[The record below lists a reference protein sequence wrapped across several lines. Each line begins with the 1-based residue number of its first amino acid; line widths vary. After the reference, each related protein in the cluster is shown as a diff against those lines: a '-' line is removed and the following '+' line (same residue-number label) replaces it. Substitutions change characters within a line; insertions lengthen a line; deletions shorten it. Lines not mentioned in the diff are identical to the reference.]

1 MNGVFPASGGPDPAL
16 DTLLLPLDSGA
27 LAVAHDDPVLFLRA
41 RFGAALC
48 HRPLQQWTFE
58 QSFRPHADAL
68 ERAGL
73 AVAAEPV
80 PADAR
85 FALVAVLPPR
95 QREESRALLAR
106 AVRQCAEGGVVLASV
121 ANNEGA
127 RACAADLERLAG
139 PLSTLSK
146 HKCRAFWTRPLQSGA
161 IDHALCAE
169 WLALDAPRSIAEGFA
184 SRPGLFAWDRVD
196 PASALLAAQLPATL
210 AGRIADLGGGYGY
223 LSARLLRTCPQLT
236 HIDLYEAE
244 ARALEPARLNLEAA
258 LRQRPPDAAAAT
270 FALHWH
276 DVTRGLAPRY
286 DAIVSNPPFHV
297 GRADR
302 PQLGRAFIH
311 AAADALLPDAAL
323 WLVANRHLPY
333 EQALS
338 ERFARVR
345 VAALGNGFKVFEAR
359 GVHA

>member
-1 MNGVFPASGGPDPAL
+1 MTPEFSPTGGTDPTL
-16 DTLLLPLDSGA
+16 DTLLLPLDTRA
-27 LAVAHDDPVLFLRA
+27 LALAADAPVLFLRA

-73 AVAAEPV
+73 AVGAAAP
-80 PADAR
+80 DAR
-85 FALVAVLPPR
+85 YALVAALPPR
-95 QREESRALLAR
+95 QREEARALLAR
-106 AVRQCAEGGVVLASV
+106 AVLHAADGGVVLASV

-127 RACAADLERLAG
+127 RSCAADLERLAG

-146 HKCRAFWTRPLQSGA
+146 HKCRAFWTQPLRAGA
-161 IDHALCAE
+161 IDQALCAE
-169 WLALDAPRSIAEGFA
+169 WLALDAPRPVAGGFV

-196 PASALLAAQLPATL
+196 PASALLAGQLPATL
-210 AGRIADLGGGYGY
+210 AGRVADLGGGYGY
-223 LSARLLRTCPQLT
+223 LSAHLLRACPQVT
-236 HIDLYEAE
+236 HVDLYEAE
-244 ARALEPARLNLEAA
+244 ARALEPAQVNLEAA
-258 LRQRPPDAAAAT
+258 RDARPHDAAAAG

-276 DVTRGLAPRY
+276 DVTRGLSQRF

-311 AAADALLPDAAL
+311 AAADALLPDGVL

-333 EQALS
+333 EKALA
-338 ERFARVR
+338 ERFASFR
-345 VAALGNGFKVFEAR
+345 VAAVGSGFKVFETR